1 MNLDFEMGLRALPSS
16 EKRFF
21 TFIWSQRGHIK
32 RLPQKIFWKT
42 QLEIFWKIDYL
53 ASYYSVFLW
62 WPENLS
68 KSFIWMLKLDL
79 GYAMPFESKNS
90 NALWGQT
97 DGVAVIHFFSPPF
110 LSLLYLFFSL
120 PFFSHLCTW
129 LLEEPGIYSQSYG
142 FSSSHVWMQELNQK
156 EG

>member
-1 MNLDFEMGLRALPSS
+1 MNLDFKMGLRALPRS

-21 TFIWSQRGHIK
+21 AFIWSQRGHIK

-42 QLEIFWKIDYL
+42 QLEVFWKIDYL

-90 NALWGQT
+90 NALCGQT
-97 DGVAVIHFFSPPF
+97 DGVAVIHFFSSPF
-110 LSLLYLFFSL
+110 LSLLSLFSL
-120 PFFSHLCTW
+120 LFFSHLCTW

-142 FSSSHVWMQELNQK
+142 FSSSHVWMWELDQK